1 MFHGEGRFVTMFMQ
15 AAVGQKQIVTRENL
29 DYSVAAVL
37 KTQMK
42 RNQVGVKVHAH
53 RHVLQ

>member
-42 RNQVGVKVHAH
+42 RNQVGIKVHAR